1 MITFTAII
9 RNANLHSQYTNPI
22 IDIGDALKLWNIEQ
36 AISNYAL
43 FHNIPKN
50 SVCKKD
56 LEESSAGVNGW
67 YIFGLKSEDNIESQT
82 IVIQKIEKNGDWF
95 INFMVS
101 ENEITIKM
109 KTILSKNGKVCVY
122 YTSEMKNPEKIIKKQ
137 KKIISL
143 KETIKK
149 AVENEDYLKAY
160 RYKNKI
166 IKAEKE
172 IENIDTTP
180 DYFEIVQVERVEEEN
195 TPKWDIY
202 TKESESKLEIPPPDV
217 LSWSRN
223 MDDDLEELRNM

>member
-109 KTILSKNGKVCVY
+109 KTILF
-122 YTSEMKNPEKIIKKQ
+122 
-137 KKIISL
+137 SL
-143 KETIKK
+143 
-149 AVENEDYLKAY
+149 
-160 RYKNKI
+160 
-166 IKAEKE
+166 
-172 IENIDTTP
+172 
-180 DYFEIVQVERVEEEN
+180 QG
-195 TPKWDIY
+195 
-202 TKESESKLEIPPPDV
+202 
-217 LSWSRN
+217 
-223 MDDDLEELRNM
+223 

>member
-1 MITFTAII
+1 
-9 RNANLHSQYTNPI
+9 
-22 IDIGDALKLWNIEQ
+22 
-36 AISNYAL
+36 
-43 FHNIPKN
+43 
-50 SVCKKD
+50 
-56 LEESSAGVNGW
+56 
-67 YIFGLKSEDNIESQT
+67 
-82 IVIQKIEKNGDWF
+82 
-95 INFMVS
+95 
-101 ENEITIKM
+101 
-109 KTILSKNGKVCVY
+109 
-122 YTSEMKNPEKIIKKQ
+122 MKNPEKIIKKQ